1 MDVPIVLNAVSV
13 SDEYDGD
20 FQTRRFVTHTLNF
33 QMKTNLFGGVGEG
46 SVIDTVYANVGQ
58 NEDFSNPNRIYT
70 AEGDTTTATVSTE
83 SWIDNF

>member
-1 MDVPIVLNAVSV
+1 MLFRS
-13 SDEYDGD
+13 GD

-33 QMKTNLFGGVGEG
+33 QMKANLFGGVGEG
-46 SVIDTVYANVGQ
+46 AVIDTVYANVGQ

-70 AEGDTTTATVSTE
+70 AEGDTTTATVNTE